1 MTRGDIVTVSPPG
14 AYGKP
19 RPAIVVQSDWLAG
32 TDSILVCL
40 VTSTLREAP
49 LFRLTV
55 EPSPAN
61 GLRSTSQIMVD
72 KIMALPRAKCGAVIG
87 RLERDTLA
95 TLNRMLALVLGLAD

>member
-19 RPAIVVQSDWLAG
+19 RPATVIQSDWLTG

-40 VTSTLREAP
+40 ITSTLRDAP

-55 EPSPAN
+55 EPTTAN
-61 GLRSTSQIMVD
+61 GLRRVSQIMVD
-72 KIMALPRAKCGAVIG
+72 KILALPRVKCGPVIG
-87 RLERDTLA
+87 RLEVDTLSG
-95 TLNRMLALVLGLAD
+95 LNRMLALVLGIGD